1 VTPNPQSH
9 ARPFDPQTLQH
20 LSADKD
26 IFDHIQP
33 DPKFVMCPPKY
44 LSTDIPNNVFM
55 EGGGDQF
62 HGGTKKIDRKRA
74 MTQYQRI
81 KRLIEALDGEVL
93 EIPATPGAQDAVYV
107 ANIAVALEPYVVL
120 ANYKAPGRDVEEEPA
135 RQFFESLGYQVIQP
149 PYDFEGEADFK
160 KWKDKTYF
168 GGWGKF
174 TDARALGW
182 IQQQTGVEIIPIH
195 EISDELY
202 HEDCSLFVIDEEN
215 FLVNSEGI
223 DEPSLAQFKKL
234 GNVIEVP
241 SELSATGITNAVK
254 IPNKDVILS
263 GLFHPED
270 RKYQKSM
277 EWIMEAFDKFNY
289 SVILVDIDEPDKSG
303 ADVSCM
309 VMNLDFDP
317 Q

>member
-1 VTPNPQSH
+1 MTPNPQFH
-9 ARPFDPQTLQH
+9 ALSFDPRTVEH
-20 LSADKD
+20 LSADRD
-26 IFDHIQP
+26 IFDQIQP
-33 DPKFVMCPPKY
+33 DTKFVMCSPKY

-55 EGGGDQF
+55 EGGGEQF
-62 HGGTKKIDRKRA
+62 HGGTKKIDRNRA

-81 KRLIEALDGEVL
+81 KRLIEALDVPVL
-93 EIPATPGAQDAVYV
+93 EIPPTPGAQDAVYV
-107 ANIAVALEPYVVL
+107 ANIAVALEPYIVL

-174 TDARALGW
+174 TDARALAW
-182 IQQQTGVEIIPIH
+182 IRDQTGVEVIPIR
-195 EISDELY
+195 EVSDALY
-202 HEDCSLFVIDEEN
+202 HADCSLFVIDEEN
-215 FLVNSEGI
+215 LLINREGI
-223 DEPSLAQFKKL
+223 DQQSYAQFKKL
-234 GNVIEVP
+234 GNVIDVP
-241 SELSATGITNAVK
+241 PKLSATGITNAVK
-254 IPNKDVILS
+254 IPDKNVILS

-270 RKYQKSM
+270 KKYQKSM
-277 EWIMEAFDKFNY
+277 EWIFTTFDKFNY

-309 VMNLDFDP
+309 VMNLDFEP
-317 Q
+317 